1 MDKTCKYYQY
11 QRYVSYD
18 NGQTWQ
24 PMNQFQR
31 GELME
36 FNSPDCGAGVDALYK
51 WVLMDVNTDYYCDEC
66 PEDSCTEPQAEYI
79 EAWSLFSSSDCG
91 DDYYICSGTTKYYK
105 EVKQISYDSG
115 LTWTTPTPIEVRPSS
130 IAIEY
135 YSTDCGFEPS
145 YRWHTVPITEEYICS
160 GGSMYYKEY
169 YQISN
174 DGQQTWNNV
183 IPTSSRTGSMYSE
196 CAAQCGCGIL
206 FTASY
211 SDSSEYSVN
220 CIPNETNEITSAI
233 TRGYST
239 SYSSMTSANI
249 GYCCPSIN
257 TASFE
262 DCVSLSSVT
271 IPSSVSY
278 IGVRAFNGCSSL
290 KSVNLPSSVNYIG
303 MYAFEG
309 CSSLS
314 SITINSET
322 PPSGSTPFGE
332 GTVRPLIY
340 VPCNSFGLYYE
351 NDNYNTNSNYKEL
364 LRPINDVCDNIR
376 WVDYSA
382 ECVNGYLY
390 NNQKLQY
397 TTDSGATWKD
407 TVITRIT
414 GSSIDVCTSDKIY
427 LTYSD
432 SSSNSAPCDSNTKIT
447 SGIVESL
454 GDKYSIISAVI
465 GTCADEISDRAF
477 YQCSA
482 MTSVNIPITI
492 TKIGNYSF
500 GVCNALKSVILSDSI
515 ISIGTGAF
523 SDCKSLSSATIV
535 ASSGISDS
543 ILNRCY
549 ALKTVNIDT
558 PRVRSL
564 SNYALT
570 NLENVIFG
578 DRVRSIDSLAFS
590 GYTSITNVTIPS
602 GVTDIG
608 SSAFKGCSG
617 LTAIYCYPT
626 IPPSAGS
633 LIFEDTNNFPIYV
646 PAASLNAYKTATGW
660 STYAS
665 RITSL

>member
-1 MDKTCKYYQY
+1 M
-11 QRYVSYD
+11 
-18 NGQTWQ
+18 
-24 PMNQFQR
+24 F
-31 GELME
+31 
-36 FNSPDCGAGVDALYK
+36 
-51 WVLMDVNTDYYCDEC
+51 
-66 PEDSCTEPQAEYI
+66 
-79 EAWSLFSSSDCG
+79 
-91 DDYYICSGTTKYYK
+91 
-105 EVKQISYDSG
+105 
-115 LTWTTPTPIEVRPSS
+115 
-130 IAIEY
+130 
-135 YSTDCGFEPS
+135 
-145 YRWHTVPITEEYICS
+145 
-160 GGSMYYKEY
+160 
-169 YQISN
+169 
-174 DGQQTWNNV
+174 
-183 IPTSSRTGSMYSE
+183 
-196 CAAQCGCGIL
+196 
-206 FTASY
+206 
-211 SDSSEYSVN
+211 
-220 CIPNETNEITSAI
+220 
-233 TRGYST
+233 
-239 SYSSMTSANI
+239 
-249 GYCCPSIN
+249 
-257 TASFE
+257 
-262 DCVSLSSVT
+262 
-271 IPSSVSY
+271 
-278 IGVRAFNGCSSL
+278 
-290 KSVNLPSSVNYIG
+290 
-303 MYAFEG
+303 
-309 CSSLS
+309 S

-322 PPSGSTPFGE
+322 PPSGIAPFGE

-390 NNQKLQY
+390 NSQKLQY

-414 GSSIDVCTSDKIY
+414 GSSIDVCANDKLL

-465 GTCADEISDRAF
+465 GTCADEISDNAF

-492 TKIGNYSF
+492 TKIGKYSF
-500 GVCNALKSVILSDSI
+500 GFCNALKSVILSDSI
-515 ISIGTGAF
+515 ISIGSGAF
-523 SDCKSLSSATIV
+523 YRCQSLSSATIV
-535 ASSGISDS
+535 ASSGISTS
-543 ILNRCY
+543 ILDRCY

-578 DRVRSIDSLAFS
+578 DRVRSIDSDAFR

-608 SSAFKGCSG
+608 SGTFAGCSS

-633 LIFEDTNNFPIYV
+633 SIFANTNNCPIYV
-646 PAASLNAYKTATGW
+646 PTGSVEAYKTERYW
-660 STYAS
+660 SDYAN
-665 RITSL
+665 RIIGI